1 MATKEKTRDRGGS
14 GDEIKA
20 TNLSREDRAFI
31 EEHGDQLSDSTKR
44 AKWIHAPG
52 ERADRDGQTLAT
64 REHAVIEEWVGER
77 GGVPA
82 TVPGSEHDDHAG
94 VLRFKFDEENDRL
107 AEIAWDEWFRSF
119 DERNLVFVYQ
129 QRKADG
135 SQSTFFRLDNPD
147 REDG

>member
-1 MATKEKTRDRGGS
+1 MATKEKSGGN
-14 GDEIKA
+14 DAIKA
-20 TNLSREDRAFI
+20 TNLSKEDRAFI

-44 AKWIHAPG
+44 AKWIHVPN
-52 ERADRDGQTLAT
+52 ENADRDGQTLAT
-64 REHAVIEEWVGER
+64 RTRAVIEEWVGER

-82 TVPGSEHDDHAG
+82 TVPGTEHDDHAG

-107 AEIAWDEWFRSF
+107 AEIAWDEWFRTF
-119 DERNLVFVYQ
+119 DERNLVFIYQ

>member
-1 MATKEKTRDRGGS
+1 MATKEKSGGN
-14 GDEIKA
+14 DAIKA
-20 TNLSREDRAFI
+20 TNLSKEDRAFI

-44 AKWIHAPG
+44 AKWIHAPN
-52 ERADRDGQTLAT
+52 EKADRDGQTLAT
-64 REHAVIEEWVGER
+64 RERAVIEEWVGER

-82 TVPGSEHDDHAG
+82 TVPGTEHDDHAG

-107 AEIAWDEWFRSF
+107 AEIAWDEWFRTF
-119 DERNLVFVYQ
+119 DERNLVFIYQ